1 MGRVEQHRL
10 DAAALLP
17 ADDPAA
23 WPQTPIEDLLALS
36 HRDTYPQQVA
46 ALRHRF
52 EQLKGPVAALDKL
65 AKRQGVATVDSVA
78 DALPLFFDHRVYKSY
93 PLSLIETRDFPKL
106 TGWLDRLTTHDL
118 SAMRLDGLRTIDEW
132 LTRLD
137 AFGMLVGHS
146 TGTTGKLSFVPRS
159 QTELPAWRRAYN
171 EGNRATTGVDPE
183 TEFVTTFFPGYR
195 GGHHMM
201 LKMLSLFGVPA
212 AGGPE
217 HFHTLYQGYIS
228 ADLSSLA
235 GRMQSAEDRGELDR
249 LGLDPALIEARSAL
263 IEQGRRRAQDTEAW
277 FFKLIE
283 EYRGKQVKLGGTGA
297 DLVRTAKTG
306 IEKGM
311 RPAFAAG
318 SFIMT
323 AGGLK
328 GYKDA
333 PADWEAYVKDYF
345 GVERIGSIYG
355 MSEGMGIMPRC
366 SQGHYHIPP
375 YTLPVLLDANMNE
388 LPREGSQ
395 TGRFAFFD
403 LLAETYWGA
412 FISGDKVTIHW
423 EENCPCG
430 WAGARIGP
438 EIVRF
443 SELEGGDDK
452 ISCSG
457 SAQAYNEFME
467 YVSQV

>member
-1 MGRVEQHRL
+1 MQIAE
-10 DAAALLP
+10 ANPISAILP
-17 ADDPAA
+17 AHDPAS
-23 WPQTPIEDLLALS
+23 WPQTDIHELLALS
-36 HRDTYPQQVA
+36 HRDYFPQQVA

-52 EQLKGPVAALDKL
+52 EQLGGRVAALDKL
-65 AKRQGVATVDSVA
+65 AKRQGVTEVDSIA

-93 PLSLIETRDFPKL
+93 PLSIIEQRDLAKL

-118 SAMRLDGLRTIDEW
+118 TKMSLDGLTTIDGW
-132 LTRLD
+132 LGRLD
-137 AFGMLVGHS
+137 EFGMLVGHS

-159 QTELPAWRRAYN
+159 KTELPAWERAYN
-171 EGNRATTGVDPE
+171 EGNRATTGVDPVSE
-183 TEFVTTFFPGYR
+183 PVVTFFPGYR

-201 LKMLSLFGVPA
+201 LKMLQLFGVPA
-212 AGGPE
+212 AGGAE

-249 LGLDPALIEARSAL
+249 LGLDPALIEARAAL
-263 IEQGRRRAQDTEAW
+263 IEQGRRRASDTEAW

-283 EYRGKQVKLGGTGA
+283 EFRGARVKIGGTGA

-311 RPAFAAG
+311 KPSFAPG

-333 PADWEAYVKDYF
+333 PEDWEAYVKDYF
-345 GVERIGSIYG
+345 GVDRIGSIYG

-375 YTLPVLLDANMNE
+375 YTLAVLLGEDMNE
-388 LPREGSQ
+388 LPRQGSQ

-403 LLAETYWGA
+403 LLAETYWGG

-423 EENCPCG
+423 DEDCGCG
-430 WAGARIGP
+430 WKGARVGP

-457 SAQAYNEFME
+457 SAQAYNEFMD
-467 YVSQV
+467 YVSQI

>member
-1 MGRVEQHRL
+1 MATL
-10 DAAALLP
+10 AAPAAPIAQLLP
-17 ADDPAA
+17 ADNPAA
-23 WPQTPIEDLLALS
+23 WPERDILELLALS
-36 HRDTYPQQVA
+36 HRDYFPQQVA

-52 EQLKGPVAALDKL
+52 AQLSGSVAALDKL
-65 AKRQGVATVDSVA
+65 ARRQGVGKVDSIA

-93 PLSLIETRDFPKL
+93 PLALIEQRDLGKL

-118 SAMRLDGLRTIDEW
+118 GKMSLDGLSTIDGW

-137 AFGMLVGHS
+137 EFGMLVGHS
-146 TGTTGKLSFVPRS
+146 TGTTGKLSFIPRS
-159 QTELPAWRRAYN
+159 RTELPAWERAYN
-171 EGNRATTGVDPE
+171 EGNRATTGVDPV
-183 TEFVTTFFPGYR
+183 TEPVVTFFPGYR

-201 LKMLSLFGVPA
+201 LKMLQLFGVPA

-217 HFHTLYQGYIS
+217 HFHTLYPSYIS

-249 LGLDPALIEARSAL
+249 LGLDPALIEARQAL

-283 EYRGKQVKLGGTGA
+283 EFRGKRVKIGGTGA

-311 RPAFAAG
+311 RPSFAPG

-333 PADWEAYVKDYF
+333 PEDWEGYVKDYF

-366 SQGHYHIPP
+366 SHGHYHIPP
-375 YTLPVLLDANMNE
+375 YTLAVLLDADMNE

-395 TGRFAFFD
+395 TGRFAMFD
-403 LLAETYWGA
+403 LLAETYWGG

-423 EENCPCG
+423 DEDCPCG
-430 WAGARIGP
+430 WKGARVGP

-452 ISCSG
+452 ISGSG
-457 SAQAYNEFME
+457 SAQAYNEFMD
-467 YVSQV
+467 YVSQI